1 MTRAVQSAREAGFS
15 LIEALI
21 AAALLLI
28 ISLGLIPLFARSI
41 ADNTTGSDST
51 QATNHGKTQLEELI
65 QAPFGGQEVTVPVGA
80 EMAETRESWA
90 QGDPEE
96 VGDADEGWWPGQ
108 PTDKGTVLWERV
120 TRVRQYSISDLDDG
134 KLDNPLPGGTQ
145 ASAVQL
151 KEIEVELENPK
162 RQSILRGGSGG
173 GANRSELTLRMIKA
187 F

>member
-1 MTRAVQSAREAGFS
+1 MKRAARSAREAGFS

-21 AAALLLI
+21 AAAILLI

-41 ADNTTGSDST
+41 ADNTTGADST
-51 QATNHGKTQLEELI
+51 QAANHGKTQLEELI
-65 QAPFGGQEVTVPVGA
+65 QVPFGSEQVTVPAGA
-80 EMAETRESWA
+80 EFSETRESWA
-90 QGDPEE
+90 QGDPQE
-96 VGDADEGWWPGQ
+96 VGDPDEGWWPGE
-108 PTDKGTVLWERV
+108 PADKGTVLWERV

-145 ASAVQL
+145 ASSVQL

-162 RQSILRGGSGG
+162 RLSILRGGSGG
-173 GANRSELTLRMIKA
+173 GAGSRELTLRTLKA